1 MSIENLS
8 LSNPTVR
15 NREIRLTAKFTASTY
30 RQEEKGDTGQGPR
43 PAPKPARHL
52 RAQPKVN
59 PSGTGASTPAGAKAK
74 TDDAMDKNQQRNNG
88 ASSVDTGSARM
99 KGGL

>member
-8 LSNPTVR
+8 LTQPIVR

-30 RQEEKGDTGQGPR
+30 RQEEKKDPNAKPPKAAAAAAPAAP
-43 PAPKPARHL
+43 PAP
-52 RAQPKVN
+52 
-59 PSGTGASTPAGAKAK
+59 ASTPRGAKQQTESALDKGAQRNGNATGVEEAK
-74 TDDAMDKNQQRNNG
+74 TPA
-88 ASSVDTGSARM
+88 GSGTDRM